1 MNIEEAEEGYVMST
15 TGPLSPLI
23 EPIQN
28 PFQDVIGLAHPLFT
42 GRVTRSRSS
51 ANPLFQNP
59 NSDFQEEDDS
69 ALRTTAD
76 VPPTTPA
83 PLVQNLRAR
92 QRDSFSPYLEPQ
104 TAETRFSLSDV
115 ASLLNM
121 ISQTSGRPTPS
132 VPQPTSTF
140 AFPSEA
146 NTIPTPI
153 QAVPRSEYS
162 DISSTQSK
170 HFSALPKFSNSGK
183 DNRDNMKTFM
193 VALSECDLLCKSE
206 RLMPIVTTRN
216 PGGYS
221 ARTLIFNDDGYTII
235 QADDIFK
242 WDFDIKKLLVILNM
256 VTGKDLHYLLKR
268 IITDNDAVLW
278 FKTIYNHINGTK
290 NTDIRKATDALNGLK
305 IKASQTI
312 QENTS
317 IIEEAFRVL
326 TVASGIP
333 ISEDQKLYHLQE
345 KLEHDTRVSVLSTMA
360 NFKTSKASYNDTV
373 EGLILLD
380 PTPTVAHKMASL
392 TQSTE
397 LCRRHIAGLCTN
409 GSSCKYSH
417 AKAPSSKG
425 IPSDKKTST
434 TPSAPGKKI
443 DKPAAKF
450 PFKKPIIISE
460 SHRALVGYP
469 KGVASAKNPSG
480 YSLNQLTAIKT
491 LQLADVDGWT
501 SGDPNYF
508 HGEGSNEHI
517 NRFNMVRF
525 ETQQPGMIA
534 LIPQNYDHESSPIKA
549 PYSCMSTISREE
561 QLSETTDHTPNRG
574 YVDSDDEDEI
584 SDDKSSD
591 DEDDEEKPEDTEV
604 TPPKSS
610 SAHHR
615 RCNESLALQ
624 NPFVMGNKRSLFAS
638 IQRDTKQPSRKR
650 LPKPESFEAYDE
662 SHGTSSSRMLLPSRS
677 ETRKPITLQDPP
689 ALVVET
695 HETTIEH
702 PPMLDEQSLKMSA
715 DDQDM
720 SQPVVDL
727 LSPPINDMLT
737 PPKKSPTRVSLS
749 ALRRAKTKA
758 LEGKKMN
765 LLTVHDTKMMSLKK
779 TNHKT
784 VIDSGASTS
793 GTGQRDTLR
802 DLRPT
807 SCSVSAAFGESAQP
821 TEMGLLPPFMLKT
834 IVIEDMKDTTLLSVS
849 QTCAKGFVGIFT
861 SKDCKFF
868 NAIDVIPHL
877 KELSLTAQP
886 VMSGKVEDGLYLLN
900 SK

>member
-15 TGPLSPLI
+15 TGPLSPLR

-28 PFQDVIGLAHPLFT
+28 PFQDVIGLAHPIFT

-59 NSDFQEEDDS
+59 SSDFQEESDS
-69 ALRTTAD
+69 ALRTTAVD
-76 VPPTTPA
+76 VPTMPA
-83 PLVQNLRAR
+83 HPVQNLRPR
-92 QRDSFSPYLEPQ
+92 QRDLFSPYLEPQ
-104 TAETRFSLSDV
+104 TSETRFSLSDV
-115 ASLLNM
+115 ARLLNM
-121 ISQTSGRPTPS
+121 VSQTSGQSTSS
-132 VPQPTSTF
+132 VPISSSTF
-140 AFPSEA
+140 ASTSDA
-146 NTIPTPI
+146 KTISPPL

-162 DISSTQSK
+162 DISSAQSK
-170 HFSALPKFSNSGK
+170 YFSALPKFSNSGK
-183 DNRDNMKTFM
+183 DNRDNMETFM
-193 VALSECDLLCKSE
+193 VALSECDLLTICKCE

-221 ARTLIFNDDGYTII
+221 ARTLVFNNDGYIII

-312 QENTS
+312 QENIS

-360 NFKTSKASYNDTV
+360 NFKTSKASYDDTV
-373 EGLILLD
+373 KGLILLD

-392 TQSTE
+392 TPSTE

-417 AKAPSSKG
+417 APAPSSKG
-425 IPSDKKTST
+425 APSDKKATK
-434 TPSAPGKKI
+434 TPPAPGKKF

-450 PFKKPIIISE
+450 PFKKPIIISD

-469 KGVASAKNPSG
+469 KGTASAKNPSG

-508 HGEGSNEHI
+508 HGEGATEHI
-517 NRFNMVRF
+517 NRFNMIQF
-525 ETQQPGMIA
+525 ETQQPVID
-534 LIPQNYDHESSPIKA
+534 LQSP
-549 PYSCMSTISREE
+549 PT
-561 QLSETTDHTPNRG
+561 N
-574 YVDSDDEDEI
+574 
-584 SDDKSSD
+584 
-591 DEDDEEKPEDTEV
+591 
-604 TPPKSS
+604 
-610 SAHHR
+610 
-615 RCNESLALQ
+615 
-624 NPFVMGNKRSLFAS
+624 
-638 IQRDTKQPSRKR
+638 
-650 LPKPESFEAYDE
+650 
-662 SHGTSSSRMLLPSRS
+662 
-677 ETRKPITLQDPP
+677 
-689 ALVVET
+689 
-695 HETTIEH
+695 
-702 PPMLDEQSLKMSA
+702 
-715 DDQDM
+715 DM
-720 SQPVVDL
+720 S
-727 LSPPINDMLT
+727 T

-765 LLTVHDTKMMSLKK
+765 LLTVHDTKMMSFKK
-779 TNHKT
+779 TDYKT

-793 GTGQRDTLR
+793 GTGQRDSLR

-834 IVIEDMKDTTLLSVS
+834 IVINEMKDTTLLSVS
-849 QTCAKGFVGIFT
+849 QACAKGFVGIFT

-877 KELSLTAQP
+877 KELSQTAQP
-886 VMSGKVEDGLYLLN
+886 VMSGKVEEGLYLLD